1 MHNRKKKR
9 KQDSST
15 IHERIILEYHNK
27 NMSQQNGSY
36 TLFLKEVLKHLVRS
50 HKHDVS
56 PMEVDKQRSS
66 KTTHNAVRKKGK
78 ALLLPL

>member
-1 MHNRKKKR
+1 
-9 KQDSST
+9 
-15 IHERIILEYHNK
+15 
-27 NMSQQNGSY
+27 MSQQNGSY